1 MDAVASSCKIQSERD
16 QLCFFFFFFF
26 FFFHSV
32 DLVAVEKIR
41 KQLLI

>member
-16 QLCFFFFFFF
+16 QLCFFFV
-26 FFFHSV
+26 HSV